1 MKYILSIQFLS
12 TITELYILMFML
24 NNGIG
29 RTQLYLTQSSTLNA
43 HILIFTIIIILLK
56 LMFVLIGL
64 YKNRWRSL
72 FLSSLL
78 SIVVSSI
85 LIIMF
90 FNTVLNE
97 HIRTLTPLL
106 LYLALI
112 KLILAWYFSEL
123 SKEIRSYD

>member
-12 TITELYILMFML
+12 TFTEIYVLSFML
-24 NNGIG
+24 KDEIG
-29 RTQLYLTQSSTLNA
+29 KTPLYLTNSNILNA
-43 HILIFTIIIILLK
+43 HILVASIIIILLK

-64 YKNRWRSL
+64 YKSRWRSL
-72 FLSSLL
+72 FISSLL

-90 FNTVLNE
+90 SNAIINE

-106 LYLALI
+106 LYLAFI
-112 KLILAWYFSEL
+112 KLILAWYYSEL